1 MSLQAQPIRASC
13 TPLLLVSV
21 PPTYMY
27 MEEGES
33 DTVAINFVVW
43 SVECKVTVLW
53 HFTSG

>member
-33 DTVAINFVVW
+33 DTVAINFVV
-43 SVECKVTVLW
+43 
-53 HFTSG
+53 